1 MKYRVFIEKKAIK
14 QLENADAHTRRIIEE
29 KTLN

>member
-14 QLENADAHTRRIIEE
+14 QLENADARTRRIIED
-29 KTLN
+29 L